1 MTFPNDHC
9 KSESSG
15 FFLPVSSFV
24 NQERDCL
31 CCSSYE
37 DKIRRSGKMVLN
49 RETFFLEHSIQKV
62 LAIQC
67 LESLIMGCNLVICT

>member
-15 FFLPVSSFV
+15 LFLPVSSFV

-37 DKIRRSGKMVLN
+37 DKIRRSGKMILN
-49 RETFFLEHSIQKV
+49 RGAFFFFRAQHTKGSSYSV
-62 LAIQC
+62 FGVVDNG
-67 LESLIMGCNLVICT
+67 M

>member
-37 DKIRRSGKMVLN
+37 GKIRRSGKMVLN
-49 RETFFLEHSIQKV
+49 RGALFFRAQHTKGSSYSV
-62 LAIQC
+62 FGVVDNG
-67 LESLIMGCNLVICT
+67 M